1 MRHSLLELTEKQ
13 WEDLCDGCGRCCT
26 VKLQDEDT
34 DEIHFTNVA
43 CEFLDTDS
51 CRCSDYSNRT
61 TNKPECMVLDRTDL
75 SKLSMMPFTCAYR
88 LAYEGR
94 ELESGDTN
102 SLKVSGKVVSEAYIH
117 EDQLPDHIVEW
128 ISSDHE

>member
-88 LAYEGR
+88 RTGGQTITFQVMVLHRMSMVCA
-94 ELESGDTN
+94 GD
-102 SLKVSGKVVSEAYIH
+102 VSMMPLNFVRWQQRYPYA
-117 EDQLPDHIVEW
+117 
-128 ISSDHE
+128 